1 MKLNLNLATISVLV
15 GLATQRGGGAWYLS
29 QIDAAVASNSANI
42 QKIQSTL
49 DEQPYDHLNA
59 TVESLNSR
67 VDEISMTD
75 LLTLF
80 QMSGDE
86 TKEISDRI
94 SELEKLNA
102 LIELKLEML
111 AVQGAGG
118 L

>member
-1 MKLNLNLATISVLV
+1 
-15 GLATQRGGGAWYLS
+15 
-29 QIDAAVASNSANI
+29 
-42 QKIQSTL
+42 
-49 DEQPYDHLNA
+49 
-59 TVESLNSR
+59 
-67 VDEISMTD
+67 MTD

>member
-15 GLATQRGGGAWYLS
+15 GFATQIGGGVWYLS
-29 QIDAAVASNSANI
+29 QIDAAVASNSTSI
-42 QKIQSTL
+42 QKLQATIE
-49 DEQPYDHLNA
+49 EQPYDYLNA

-80 QMSGDE
+80 QMSGEE

-94 SELEKLNA
+94 SELEKLNS
-102 LIELKLEML
+102 LIELKLEL
-111 AVQGAGG
+111 LSAGG
-118 L
+118 P

>member
-15 GLATQRGGGAWYLS
+15 GFATQIGGGVWYLS

-49 DEQPYDHLNA
+49 EEQPYDHLNA

-80 QMSGDE
+80 QMPGDE

>member
-1 MKLNLNLATISVLV
+1 MSVLV
-15 GLATQRGGGAWYLS
+15 VFATQIGGGVWYLS
-29 QIDAAVASNSANI
+29 QIDAAVASNSTSI
-42 QKIQSTL
+42 QKLQSTL
-49 DEQPYDHLNA
+49 EEQPYDHLNA
-59 TVESLNSR
+59 TVESLNNR
-67 VDEISMTD
+67 VNEISMTD

-86 TKEISDRI
+86 TKEISDRL